1 MSAALCENG
10 TCQREGAGV
19 DTGCEMWLCPECRRS
34 LDANDAADAWLKE
47 HAAGFFSAVLNC
59 DDVQTLRAL
68 AHRLGYK
75 EGT

>member
-1 MSAALCENG
+1 
-10 TCQREGAGV
+10 
-19 DTGCEMWLCPECRRS
+19 MWLCPECRRS

>member
-1 MSAALCENG
+1 MSETEPVLKTHADFAAELS
-10 TCQREGAGV
+10 TKAKREA
-19 DTGCEMWLCPECRRS
+19 TQWKR
-34 LDANDAADAWLKE
+34 E
-47 HAAGFFSAVLNC
+47 HALEFYRMLWAC